1 MGRMNCLRRGA
12 RVGLLAALASIFP
25 AASPAQVDYVARFR
39 PDQQSYLLG
48 EPIFCVFTLENTGT
62 RTLAFSY
69 RLPSRVLNRELE
81 QEPRFSVQDE
91 KGRPLADPAPKP
103 CGGVKGSVVY
113 GYVTLPPGRTHS
125 ERWLVNQWARL
136 ASPGRYRLRAE
147 RRLPLYLE
155 APGADAH
162 QRPVAYALAINEL
175 DFEVKPATESDL
187 EAAFAPYRKALDGGT
202 SADFAEAA
210 LVVTTLPHLFL
221 LPRLETLASARSPEG
236 GVARSQALE
245 GLARL
250 GTRQA
255 WQAIAAVA
263 RGPAPD
269 RRPGSSSRPP
279 DDSVRAYAVLLLG
292 EKADPAF
299 LPTLA
304 ELVSNGPEELRGGAL
319 RALGFFHDARA
330 NQTLFERLHAPSS
343 GDRVNAILGLK
354 NLESRDAVPALMAML
369 NDPAPEVRQVAHFA
383 LGSLTGAKLNLAPN
397 ASTAE
402 AARVAQE
409 WHAWWRGHEASF
421 VPAPQ
426 PACQDW

>member
-12 RVGLLAALASIFP
+12 QVGLLAALASIFP
-25 AASPAQVDYVARFR
+25 AASAAQVDYVARFGLDR
-39 PDQQSYLLG
+39 RSYLLG
-48 EPIFCVFTLENTGT
+48 EPIFCVFTLENTGA

-81 QEPRFSVQDE
+81 QEPRFSVRGE
-91 KGRPLADPAPKP
+91 HGRPLADPAPKP

-113 GYVTLPPGRTHS
+113 GYVTLPPGRMHS

-136 ASPGRYRLRAE
+136 ASPGSYRLRAE

-162 QRPVAYALAINEL
+162 QTPVAYALAINEL
-175 DFEVKPATESDL
+175 DFEVKPATETELDAVFS
-187 EAAFAPYRKALDGGT
+187 PYRKALDGGT
-202 SADFAEAA
+202 SADFAEAV
-210 LVVTTLPHLFL
+210 LVVTTLPHAFL
-221 LPRLETLASARSPEG
+221 LPRLETLATARSLEG

-263 RGPAPD
+263 RGPASD
-269 RRPGSSSRPP
+269 RRLGSSSRP
-279 DDSVRAYAVLLLG
+279 DDSVRAYAILLLG
-292 EKADPAF
+292 EKADPTF
-299 LPTLA
+299 LPTLV
-304 ELVSNGPEELRGGAL
+304 ELVSNGPEELRGDAL

-343 GDRVNAILGLK
+343 RDRVNAILGLK
-354 NLESRDAVPALMAML
+354 NLESRDALPALMAML

-383 LGSLTGAKLNLAPN
+383 LRSLTGANLNLAPN
-397 ASTAE
+397 ASAAG
-402 AARVAQE
+402 AARVAEE

-421 VPAPQ
+421 VPARQ